1 MNPLASSPCPL
12 FNAKPC
18 RRSSVRR
25 LLPVA
30 ERQHDDRIGQH
41 QGESEFGDIRV
52 RRSPPPSPPASI
64 REVSLGRRASAAIR
78 DCQLCVQTLLEWLAA
93 IVGTRRLSRNMR
105 WLVTTIPAKLQGGS
119 FDVVCLA
126 NVRSATVAVREAIES
141 ILQSSRDSADFD
153 LQE

>member
-93 IVGTRRLSRNMR
+93 IVGTRNWGGVGRPC
-105 WLVTTIPAKLQGGS
+105 WLALPPAEPADPGGI
-119 FDVVCLA
+119 VM
-126 NVRSATVAVREAIES
+126 RSAGVPVFGFA
-141 ILQSSRDSADFD
+141 
-153 LQE
+153 